1 MELALETIRVLRR
14 FKNAVLEGPPG
25 TGKSHVV
32 AAAADAWQRE
42 TGRPLVGN
50 GRGRYAIT
58 LHPNTTY
65 EEFVE
70 GLRYDDAKG
79 WFVRKDGFMRKVIN
93 DSIKDPDS
101 D

>member
-32 AAAADAWQRE
+32 EAVAAAWHAE
-42 TGRPLVGN
+42 TGRPLKGD

-70 GLRYDDAKG
+70 GLRFDDTSG
-79 WFVRKDGFMRKVIN
+79 SFVRRDGFLREV
-93 DSIKDPDS
+93 IKDAVSNPRR
-101 D
+101 

>member
-1 MELALETIRVLRR
+1 MDLAIEIIRVLRR

-32 AAAADAWQRE
+32 AAVANAWKDE
-42 TGRPLVGN
+42 TGRPLTGN

-70 GLRYDDAKG
+70 GLRYDDG
-79 WFVRKDGFMRKVIN
+79 RSSFVALHT
-93 DSIKDPDS
+93 
-101 D
+101 